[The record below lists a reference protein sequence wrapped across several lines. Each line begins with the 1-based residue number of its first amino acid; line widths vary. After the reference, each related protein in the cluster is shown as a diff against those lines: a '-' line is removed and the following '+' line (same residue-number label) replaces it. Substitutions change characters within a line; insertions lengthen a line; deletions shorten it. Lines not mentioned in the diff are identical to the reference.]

1 LGGVPR
7 EAEAARKESCGSA
20 GATETGEGQRVTDP
34 YALATWIIEEVT
46 GATPSRIDVESMVD
60 EYPSQ
65 MEVS

>member
-34 YALATWIIEEVT
+34 YALATWIIEEV
-46 GATPSRIDVESMVD
+46 ADVIS
-60 EYPSQ
+60 PIG
-65 MEVS
+65 VSNN